1 MTVGWGP
8 RSRGHLPGLGWGRE
22 KGRTDL
28 EPGSVDDSFKRGRT
42 GVGSEGLGSGAG
54 WDAFESKVF
63 IGHPGGGTW
72 RAAGA
77 TCGLERDPAVVSA

>member
-8 RSRGHLPGLGWGRE
+8 RSQGHLPGLGWGRE

-28 EPGSVDDSFKRGRT
+28 EPASVGDSFKRGRT
-42 GVGSEGLGSGAG
+42 GVGSGAG

-63 IGHPGGGTW
+63 LGHPGGGPW
-72 RAAGA
+72 RAAGV
-77 TCGLERDPAVVSA
+77 TCGIERDPAVVSA